1 MPYDQVATIDLGGT
15 KTAGCLVTQDG
26 VCGQV
31 LTRSTPAMDGP
42 DAVLDRVSA
51 IVSELVDADGAGQHE
66 LAGVGVGSAGVI
78 DHATGTVVSATQA
91 IADWPGTP
99 VADGLSQRLNGLP
112 VAVDNDVNAHAVGE
126 AWLGAGRSHDR
137 MFMVTVGTGVGGAVI
152 VHGQPVH
159 GAHHVAGEMGHVPAR
174 GAEHLRCACG
184 RRGHVEAISSG
195 PGLLQHF
202 HSLGG
207 ATTLTDTRQLVAAA
221 DNKDEAAVRAV
232 RDSAVALGR
241 CLAGI
246 ATVVD
251 PEVIVIGGGLA
262 EMGARWW
269 QPMEDTLRTEVV
281 DALAEMPLRR
291 AELGGN
297 AALIGAARLA
307 WTNIGADPATIPTTR
322 ELP

>member
-1 MPYDQVATIDLGGT
+1 MPTEHVVAVDLGGT
-15 KTAGCLVTQDG
+15 KTAACLVTPDG
-26 VCGQV
+26 TCGHV
-31 LTRSTPAMDGP
+31 VTHPTPAMEGP
-42 DAVLDRVSA
+42 DAVLDSVAA
-51 IVSELVDADGAGQHE
+51 IVGDLADAGIHSKTA

-78 DHATGTVVSATQA
+78 DHVTGTVVSATQA

-99 VADGLSQRLNGLP
+99 VADGLNQRLHGLP
-112 VAVDNDVNAHAVGE
+112 VVVDNDVNAHAVGE
-126 AWLGAGRSHDR
+126 AWLGAGRNHDR

-184 RRGHVEAISSG
+184 RLGHVEAISSG

-221 DNKDEAAVRAV
+221 SNKDERAARAV
-232 RDSAVALGR
+232 HDSAVALGR

-251 PEVIVIGGGLA
+251 PGVIVIGGGLA
-262 EMGARWW
+262 EIGADWW
-269 QPMEDTLRTEVV
+269 QPMEETLRAELIDV
-281 DALAEMPLRR
+281 LADIPLLP
-291 AELGGN
+291 AELGGH
-297 AALIGAARLA
+297 AALVGAARLA
-307 WTNIGADPATIPTTR
+307 WTNIGADTTTIPTTG